1 MMARSSTA
9 PAIGRIQKR
18 KTDFS
23 LASAAAPYRWASNG
37 PCRSRIAGY
46 SMSPAMRRASHISS
60 RDDERSTTS
69 NSPSASRILN
79 PDLIFVSVATSVS
92 TVARHRIGGTRRMRA
107 RT

>member
-18 KTDFS
+18 KTNFS
-23 LASAAAPYRWASNG
+23 QIIIFGLQRAAGPYRWASNG

-69 NSPSASRILN
+69 NSRPLPGS
-79 PDLIFVSVATSVS
+79 
-92 TVARHRIGGTRRMRA
+92 
-107 RT
+107 